1 MLCSPNILH
10 NLIKLTNLFCGVEQE
25 LKATTEVNTI
35 SNRNILAF
43 LIYSIPGHCL
53 FRSTLFK
60 EKPVQQRSDHI
71 YHLSLVLYT

>member
-25 LKATTEVNTI
+25 LKATIEVNTV

-43 LIYSIPGHCL
+43 LIYYPRRL
-53 FRSTLFK
+53 
-60 EKPVQQRSDHI
+60 
-71 YHLSLVLYT
+71 LVS